1 MRFLL
6 IVPFALLAACSSGTD
21 EVRELIESESSLQR
35 LERQVGWTVAAALEQ
50 EPASGLAAEQ
60 AQWQE
65 ALQRCIEAEDRA
77 RCLAQ
82 AHQERLAALQTR
94 YDLTPRLVALHAATD
109 AGYLYRATGNEPG
122 WILLLAADHAVW
134 ETDYG
139 QTRHEIDKL
148 EREIDGR
155 VQIYRGQ
162 LEGNEVEI
170 RVEETA
176 CSDDMSGEGFAVR
189 IEIRNAG
196 KTYRGCADRTGT

>member
-6 IVPFALLAACSSGTD
+6 IVPFALLAACSSGTG
-21 EVRELIESESSLQR
+21 EVREIIASETSLQHLDR
-35 LERQVGWTVAAALEQ
+35 QLEWTVAAALGQ

-60 AQWQE
+60 SQWQKG
-65 ALQRCIEAEDRA
+65 LQRCLEAEDSA

-82 AHQERLAALQTR
+82 AHQERLADLQSR
-94 YDLTPRLVALHAATD
+94 YDLTPRLVALHAATA

-122 WILLLAADHAVW
+122 WILLLAKDHAVW

-139 QTRHEIDKL
+139 QTRYEIDKL
-148 EREIDGR
+148 EREVDGQ

-162 LEGNEVEI
+162 LEGNELEI

-196 KTYRGCADRTGT
+196 RTYRGCADRTGA